1 MIKEI
6 NYKGFTIVTELLFK
20 QNVSLA
26 KHCFSNMSGIR
37 HKITV
42 SIKGTKFCSSSLEEI
57 NLSNEEILQKCNN
70 LEDEAKKFIDTKENK
85 SEIEQFFINNG
96 FVK

>member
-20 QNVSLA
+20 QNVPLA
-26 KHCFSNMSGIR
+26 KHWSGIR

-42 SIKGTKFCSSSLEEI
+42 SIKGTKFCSSNILPI
-57 NLSNEEILQKCNN
+57 NLSNEEILQNCKN
-70 LEDEAKKFIDTKENK
+70 LEDEAKEIIDTKENK